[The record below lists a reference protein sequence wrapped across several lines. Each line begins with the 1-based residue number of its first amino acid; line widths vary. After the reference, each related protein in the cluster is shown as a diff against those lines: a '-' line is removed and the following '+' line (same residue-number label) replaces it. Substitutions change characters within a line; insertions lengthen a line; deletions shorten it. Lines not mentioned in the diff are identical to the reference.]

1 MKIKNI
7 VPDHEVTL
15 TNCESEPIHI
25 PGSIQPHGFLLAVKM
40 VDYSIAF
47 ASKNCETYFQLPL
60 NEILG
65 KNLNLF
71 FDKEEI
77 NTFTAQYK
85 SDGSEMDRPFVFSL
99 HGKLYSTSAH
109 KSADTVVLEME
120 PFAEEHSYLPELYIQ
135 TKRFAYHTE
144 RSDNL
149 KNLCQDIANETKLI
163 TGYDRVMIYRF
174 DKDFNGE
181 VYAESKR
188 EDLEPFFG
196 LHYPHTDIPVQAREL
211 YLRNHIRMIT
221 DVGYEP
227 VPLYA
232 LEKEAG
238 AAITLDLS
246 LSFLRS
252 VSPIHIQYLKNMGV
266 AASFSISLIHNKKL
280 WGLISCHHDTPKY
293 VPYHAR
299 LVAHLQAIFLQSQ
312 IEVRQV
318 ADEFEISKETNKRL
332 QELNEHF
339 TKKQSI
345 IGNETTFQLLKNLL
359 HADGL
364 AIIHKG
370 NFFTSGVVPAKEEM
384 QLMVEWLLKNIKNK
398 NFNTTRFADYYLPAK
413 AMSNSVAGICY
424 QQLSISPGNAILW
437 MRREIQT
444 TKLWGGDPTKAMLL
458 NNKNNLI
465 TPRKSFAAWSESVKY
480 QSTEWQR
487 PELNAAEAI
496 SLVVQRQL
504 HLTDLIAEEEKYRSL
519 NEKLQKSNDELA
531 NMNWI
536 STHDLKEPLRKI
548 QMYASIILEKYST
561 EIPDI
566 VSSNIVRMQTSAAKM
581 QRLIEA
587 LVSYS
592 SLMHDSARFEKVDL
606 NGVMKEVIM
615 DLKEELEENG
625 ATIDLSNLPTV
636 NGINFQLHQL
646 FVNIISNAIK
656 FAKQDEPVII
666 KISCTKFTTEPITI
680 AGEPPKHWF
689 KLTFADNGIG
699 FNNSFK
705 NDIFKVFNRL
715 NTNQYMGSGIGLAIS
730 KKIVENHNGT
740 ITATGEL
747 NKGAQFDIYLP
758 AGQNN

>member
-1 MKIKNI
+1 MKIKNL

-40 VDYSIAF
+40 LDYSIAF

-71 FDKEEI
+71 FDQKEI
-77 NTFTAQYK
+77 NTFTSQFK
-85 SDGSEMDRPFVFSL
+85 FDGSEMDRPFIFSL
-99 HGKLYSTSAH
+99 QGKLFSTSAH
-109 KSADTVVLEME
+109 KSGDTVVLELE
-120 PFAEEHSYLPELYIQ
+120 PFVEEHSYLPELYIQ

-174 DKDFNGE
+174 DKDYNGE

-188 EDLEPFFG
+188 EDLESFFG

-211 YLRNHIRMIT
+211 YLRNHVRMIA

-232 LEKEAG
+232 LEEEG
-238 AAITLDLS
+238 GSVMMLDLS

-280 WGLISCHHDTPKY
+280 WGLIACHHDTPKY
-293 VPYHAR
+293 IPYYAR
-299 LVAHLQAIFLQSQ
+299 LAAHLQAIFLQSQ
-312 IEVRQV
+312 IEVRKV
-318 ADEFEISKETNKRL
+318 ADEFEITKETNKKL
-332 QELNEHF
+332 QELSEQF
-339 TKKQSI
+339 TKEQPF
-345 IGNETTFQLLKNLL
+345 IGNELTLQLIKNLL

-364 AIIHKG
+364 AIIHNG
-370 NFFTSGVVPAKEEM
+370 NFFTSGTVPAKKEM
-384 QLMVEWLLKNIKNK
+384 QLIADWLFKNIKNE
-398 NFNTTRFADYYLPAK
+398 NFNTVRFADDYLPAK
-413 AMSNSVAGICY
+413 TLSNSVAGICY
-424 QQLSISPGNAILW
+424 QQFSSLSGNAILW
-437 MRREIQT
+437 MRYEIQT
-444 TKLWGGDPTKAMLL
+444 TKLWGGNPTKAILL
-458 NNKNNLI
+458 NEQNNLL
-465 TPRKSFAAWSESVKY
+465 TPRKSFAAWSESVKH

-487 PELNAAEAI
+487 PELNAAAAI

-504 HLTDLIAEEEKYRSL
+504 HLTDLIAEEKKYRSL
-519 NEKLQKSNDELA
+519 NEQLQKSNDELA

-548 QMYASIILEKYST
+548 QMYASIILEKHSN

-566 VSSNIVRMQTSAAKM
+566 VNSNIVRMQASAAKM

-587 LVSYS
+587 LVSYA
-592 SLMHDSARFEKVDL
+592 SLMHDSARFEEVDL
-606 NGVMKEVIM
+606 NSVLKEVVM
-615 DLKEELEENG
+615 DLKEELEEKG
-625 ATIDLSNLPTV
+625 ATIDISTLPTV
-636 NGINFQLHQL
+636 DGISFQLHQL

-656 FAKQDEPVII
+656 FAKQDVPVVI
-666 KISCTKFTTEPITI
+666 KISCTTFTTEPATN
-680 AGEPPKHWF
+680 AGEAPKHWF
-689 KLTFADNGIG
+689 KISFVDNGIG
-699 FNNSFK
+699 FNNTFK

-715 NTNQYMGSGIGLAIS
+715 NANQYIGSGIGLAIC
-730 KKIVENHNGT
+730 KKIIENHNGT

-747 NKGAQFDIYLP
+747 NQGAQFDICLP
-758 AGQNN
+758 AG

>member
-1 MKIKNI
+1 MKIKNL
-7 VPDHEVTL
+7 VSDHEVTI

-40 VDYSIAF
+40 LDYSIAF
-47 ASKNCETYFQLPL
+47 ASKNCETYFQFSL

-65 KNLNLF
+65 KNLNQF
-71 FDKEEI
+71 FDQKEI
-77 NTFTAQYK
+77 NTFTAQFK
-85 SDGSEMDRPFVFSL
+85 FDGSEMDRPFVFSL

-109 KSADTVVLEME
+109 KSGDTVVLEME
-120 PFAEEHSYLPELYIQ
+120 PFVEDHSYLPELYIQ

-174 DKDFNGE
+174 DKDYNGE

-196 LHYPHTDIPVQAREL
+196 LHYPHTDIPTQAREL
-211 YLRNHIRMIT
+211 YLRNHVRMIA

-227 VPLYA
+227 IPLYA
-232 LEKEAG
+232 LEEEG
-238 AAITLDLS
+238 GSVMTLDLS

-293 VPYHAR
+293 IPYYAR
-299 LVAHLQAIFLQSQ
+299 LAAHLQAIFLQSQ
-312 IEVRQV
+312 IEVRKV
-318 ADEFEISKETNKRL
+318 ADEFEITKETNKKL
-332 QELNEHF
+332 QELSEQF
-339 TKKQSI
+339 TKEQPF
-345 IGNETTFQLLKNLL
+345 IGNEETLQLIKTLL

-364 AIIHKG
+364 AIIHNG
-370 NFFTSGVVPAKEEM
+370 NFFTSGTVPAKKEM
-384 QLMVEWLLKNIKNK
+384 QLMAGWLFKNTKNE
-398 NFNTTRFADYYLPAK
+398 NFNTARFADDYLPAK
-413 AMSNSVAGICY
+413 ALSNSVAGICY
-424 QQLSISPGNAILW
+424 QRLSTLPGDAILW
-437 MRREIQT
+437 MRHEIQT
-444 TKLWGGDPTKAMLL
+444 TKLWGGDPTKAILL
-458 NNKNNLI
+458 DKKNNLL

-480 QSTEWQR
+480 QSTKWKR
-487 PELNAAEAI
+487 PELNAAAAI
-496 SLVVQRQL
+496 SWVVQRQL

-519 NEKLQKSNDELA
+519 NEQLQKSNDELS

-548 QMYASIILEKYST
+548 QMYASIILEKYSN

-566 VSSNIVRMQTSAAKM
+566 VNSNIVRMQASAAKM

-587 LVSYS
+587 LVSYA
-592 SLMHDSARFEKVDL
+592 SLMYDSARFEEVDL
-606 NGVMKEVIM
+606 NSVMKEVIM
-615 DLKEELEENG
+615 DLKEELEEQG
-625 ATIDLSNLPTV
+625 ATVDLSTLPTV
-636 NGINFQLHQL
+636 DGISFQLHQL

-656 FAKQDEPVII
+656 FAKQDVPVVI
-666 KISCTKFTTEPITI
+666 KISSTKFTTEPATI
-680 AGEPPKHWF
+680 AGEAPKHWF
-689 KLTFADNGIG
+689 KISCVDNGIG
-699 FNNSFK
+699 FNNTFK

-715 NTNQYMGSGIGLAIS
+715 NANQYIGSGIGLAIS

-740 ITATGEL
+740 ITAIGEL

-758 AGQNN
+758 A

>member
-1 MKIKNI
+1 MKIKNL

-15 TNCESEPIHI
+15 TNCESEPIHV

-40 VDYSIAF
+40 LDYSITF
-47 ASKNCETYFQLPL
+47 VSKNCETYFHLPL

-71 FDKEEI
+71 FDKKEI
-77 NTFTAQYK
+77 DTFTAQFK
-85 SDGSEMDRPFVFSL
+85 FDGSEMDRPFIFSL

-109 KSADTVVLEME
+109 KSGDTVVLEME
-120 PFAEEHSYLPELYIQ
+120 PFAEEHSYMPELYIQ

-144 RSDNL
+144 RVDNL

-163 TGYDRVMIYRF
+163 TGYDWVMIYRF
-174 DKDFNGE
+174 DKDYNGE
-181 VYAESKR
+181 VFAESKR
-188 EDLEPFFG
+188 EDLESFFG
-196 LHYPHTDIPVQAREL
+196 LHYPHTDIPAQAREL
-211 YLRNHIRMIT
+211 YLRNHVRMIA

-232 LEKEAG
+232 LEEEVG
-238 AAITLDLS
+238 SVTTLDLS

-293 VPYHAR
+293 IPYYAR
-299 LVAHLQAIFLQSQ
+299 LAAHLQAIFLQSQ
-312 IEVRQV
+312 IEVRKV
-318 ADEFEISKETNKRL
+318 ADEFEITKEANKKL
-332 QELNEHF
+332 QELSEQF
-339 TKKQSI
+339 TKEQPF
-345 IGNETTFQLLKNLL
+345 IGNELTLQLIKTLL

-364 AIIHKG
+364 AIIHNG
-370 NFFTSGVVPAKEEM
+370 NFFTSGTVPAKKEL
-384 QLMVEWLLKNIKNK
+384 QLMTDWLFKNTKNE
-398 NFNTTRFADYYLPAK
+398 NFNTTRFADDYLPAK
-413 AMSNSVAGICY
+413 ALSNSVAGICY
-424 QQLSISPGNAILW
+424 QRLSTFPGNAILW

-444 TKLWGGDPTKAMLL
+444 TKLWGGNPTKAILL
-458 NNKNNLI
+458 DEKNNLL

-480 QSTEWQR
+480 QSTKWQR
-487 PELNAAEAI
+487 PELNAAAAI

-504 HLTDLIAEEEKYRSL
+504 HLTDLIAEEKKYRSL
-519 NEKLQKSNDELA
+519 NEQLQKSNDELS

-548 QMYASIILEKYST
+548 QMYASIILEKYSP

-566 VSSNIVRMQTSAAKM
+566 VNSNIARMQASAAKM

-587 LVSYS
+587 LVSYA
-592 SLMHDSARFEKVDL
+592 SLMYDSARFEEVDL
-606 NGVMKEVIM
+606 NSVMKEVVM
-615 DLKEELEENG
+615 DLKEEFEEKG
-625 ATIDLSNLPTV
+625 ATIDLCTLPTV
-636 NGINFQLHQL
+636 KGISFQLHQL

-656 FAKQDEPVII
+656 FAKQDVPLVI
-666 KISCTKFTTEPITI
+666 KISCTTFTTEPATNSDE
-680 AGEPPKHWF
+680 APKHWF

-699 FNNSFK
+699 FNNTFK

-715 NTNQYMGSGIGLAIS
+715 NANQYIGSGIGLAIS

-747 NKGAQFDIYLP
+747 NQGAQFDIYLP
-758 AGQNN
+758 AG